1 MNPILFPANSTE
13 WKTQGLGALPDAISC
28 KVTEERNGIFELE
41 MQYPMSGLHFEDIA
55 DRCILLAIPSPYRS
69 PQPFRIYRIT
79 RPMNGICTIYARHI
93 AYDLAGIPLNPFTA
107 ENAPAAMA
115 ALRSNAAVAS
125 PFTFWTD
132 KSTEAKFSVPVPS
145 STRSVLGGQAG
156 SVLDVYGGEYEWD
169 EFTVRLWNQRGRD
182 NGVNIRYGKNL
193 TDIEQDRNIDNIYTG
208 IYPYWA
214 DSDGNLV
221 VCDPRIVPA
230 PGTYDFVRVLP
241 VDFSSDFEE
250 TPTPEQLQERAE
262 DYVKANKVGIPA
274 VSIQASF
281 VQLEQTEEYKDIALL
296 EKCDLCDTVTIQF
309 ERLGVDAK
317 AEIVKIETDVLL
329 ERYNSVEIG
338 EVRANIS
345 DTIADQG
352 NEIKDRPTSSDLQN
366 AVNSATNWITGTK
379 GGYVI
384 LQRNELGQPYEILIM
399 DTPDIATATKVWRWN
414 NGGLGYS
421 STGYNGPYRTA
432 ITQDGAIVADFITA
446 GTLNAALVKVINLI
460 ADRVQSANG
469 DYMLELWAAV
479 LQLADNDKPRVRI
492 YTTAP
497 VEGTTGIV
505 QVFSG
510 DVKSDGSLGDG
521 ARVSQFQ
528 PMYIECGSN
537 KNGNCE
543 GKIKAGSIELASST
557 SARRY
562 VARTETGAEAGSLY
576 EVGGRIGLGNLGQI
590 YIGGT
595 GGNVRWRTVDIVG
608 GGTALA
614 LCLE

>member
-1 MNPILFPANSTE
+1 MNPILFPTNATE

-41 MQYPMSGLHFEDIA
+41 MQYPMTGLHFADIS
-55 DRCILLAIPSPYRS
+55 DRCILLAIPSPYRG

-115 ALRSNAAVAS
+115 ALQSNAAVSS
-125 PFTFWTD
+125 PFEFWTD

-145 STRSVLGGQAG
+145 STRSVLGGQTG

-169 EFTVRLWNQRGRD
+169 NFTVKLWNQRGRD

-193 TDIEQDRNIDNIYTG
+193 TDIEQDRNIDNVYTG
-208 IYPYWA
+208 IYPYWT

-221 VCDPRIVPA
+221 VCDPKIVPA

-241 VDFSSDFEE
+241 VDFSSDFEDQ
-250 TPTPEQLQERAE
+250 PTPEQLQERAE
-262 DYVKANKVGIPA
+262 SYVKDNKVGIPT

-281 VQLEQTEEYKDIALL
+281 VQLEQTEEYKDLALL
-296 EKCDLCDTVTIQF
+296 EKCDLCNTVTIQF

-338 EVRANIS
+338 EVRTNIS
-345 DTIADQG
+345 DTIADQSS
-352 NEIKDRPTSSDLQN
+352 EIKDRPTNSDLQN

-384 LQRNELGQPYEILIM
+384 FQRNELGQPYEILIM

-421 STGYNGPYRTA
+421 SAGYNGPYRTA
-432 ITQDGAIVADFITA
+432 ITQDGSIVADFITT
-446 GTLNAALVKVINLI
+446 GTLNAALVKVVNLI
-460 ADRVQSANG
+460 ADHLQSQKTLPNGDVVKLEIDSEGISYKISEKDVGSIYTNANG
-469 DYMLELWAAV
+469 FSAV
-479 LQLADNDKPRVRI
+479 
-492 YTTAP
+492 
-497 VEGTTGIV
+497 
-505 QVFSG
+505 
-510 DVKSDGSLGDG
+510 
-521 ARVSQFQ
+521 
-528 PMYIECGSN
+528 
-537 KNGNCE
+537 
-543 GKIKAGSIELASST
+543 ST
-557 SARRY
+557 SIFVLHYPRG
-562 VARTETGAEAGSLY
+562 VAQGEMQGKTVMGWGNPNTQDEYAFVDVDQVTTSKLRPGYSQEMRSISWKRGTELTQNDWVL
-576 EVGGRIGLGNLGQI
+576 VGQ
-590 YIGGT
+590 
-595 GGNVRWRTVDIVG
+595 
-608 GGTALA
+608 
-614 LCLE
+614 

>member
-1 MNPILFPANSTE
+1 MNPILFSANATE

-41 MQYPMSGLHFEDIA
+41 MQYPMTGLHFEDIA

-79 RPMNGICTIYARHI
+79 RPMNGICNIYARHI
-93 AYDLAGIPLNPFTA
+93 AYDLAGIPLNPFEA
-107 ENAPAAMA
+107 KNAPAAMA
-115 ALRSNAAVAS
+115 ALQSNAAIAS
-125 PFTFWTD
+125 PFEFWTD

-145 STRSVLGGQAG
+145 STRSVLGGQTG

-169 EFTVRLWNQRGRD
+169 NFTVKLWNQRGRD

-193 TDIEQDRNIDNIYTG
+193 TDIEQDRNIDNVYTG
-208 IYPYWA
+208 IYPYWT

-221 VCDPRIVPA
+221 VCDPKIVPA
-230 PGTYDFVRVLP
+230 PGTYDFVRILP
-241 VDFSSDFEE
+241 VDFSSDFEDR
-250 TPTPEQLQERAE
+250 PTPEQLRERAE
-262 DYVKANKVGIPA
+262 SYVKDNKVGVPT

-281 VQLEQTEEYKDIALL
+281 VQLEQTEEYKDLALL

-345 DTIADQG
+345 DTIANQG
-352 NEIKDRPTSSDLQN
+352 DEIKDRPTNSELQN

-384 LQRNELGQPYEILIM
+384 FQRNELGQPYEILIM
-399 DTPDIATATKVWRWN
+399 DTPDIATAAKVWRWN

-432 ITQDGAIVADFITA
+432 ITQDGSIVADFITT
-446 GTLNAALVKVINLI
+446 GTLNAALVKVVNLI
-460 ADRVQSANG
+460 ANRVQSEREN
-469 DYMLELWAAV
+469 YMMEIWAAAMN
-479 LQLADNDKPRVRI
+479 LLEGKKLRTRI
-492 YTTAP
+492 YTTKP
-497 VEGTTGIV
+497 VEGTKGIM

-510 DVKSDGSLGDG
+510 DVDADGTMHAG

-528 PMYIECGSN
+528 PSYIECGAD
-537 KNGNCE
+537 KDGNCDGIVKTGTVVVE
-543 GKIKAGSIELASST
+543 KVMPKNNNALAVDWVRDTINGVDYWVLASK
-557 SARRY
+557 A
-562 VARTETGAEAGSLY
+562 
-576 EVGGRIGLGNLGQI
+576 
-590 YIGGT
+590 
-595 GGNVRWRTVDIVG
+595 
-608 GGTALA
+608 
-614 LCLE
+614 

>member
-41 MQYPMSGLHFEDIA
+41 IQYPMSGLHFEDIA

-115 ALRSNAAVAS
+115 ALQSNAAVS
-125 PFTFWTD
+125 NPFEFWTD
-132 KSTEAKFSVPVPS
+132 KSTEANFSVPVPS
-145 STRSVLGGQAG
+145 STRSVLGGQTG

-169 EFTVRLWNQRGRD
+169 NFTVKLWNQRGRD

-193 TDIEQDRNIDNIYTG
+193 TDIEQDRNIDNVYTG
-208 IYPYWA
+208 IYPYWT

-221 VCDPRIVPA
+221 ACDPKIVPA
-230 PGTYDFVRVLP
+230 PGTYDFVRILP
-241 VDFSSDFEE
+241 VDFSSDFEDQ
-250 TPTPEQLQERAE
+250 PTPEQLQERAE
-262 DYVKANKVGIPA
+262 SYVKDNKVGIPT

-281 VQLEQTEEYKDIALL
+281 VQLEQTEEYKDLALL

-345 DTIADQG
+345 DTIANQG
-352 NEIKDRPTSSDLQN
+352 SEIKDRPTSSDLQN
-366 AVNSATNWITGTK
+366 AVNSATNWIAGTK

-384 LQRNELGQPYEILIM
+384 FRRNELGQPYEILVM
-399 DTPDIATATKVWRWN
+399 DTPDIATAQKVWRWN

-446 GTLNAALVKVINLI
+446 GTLNAALVKVANLI
-460 ADRVQSANG
+460 ADHLQSQKTLPNGDVVKLEIDSEGISYKISKKDVGSIYTNANG
-469 DYMLELWAAV
+469 FSAV
-479 LQLADNDKPRVRI
+479 
-492 YTTAP
+492 
-497 VEGTTGIV
+497 
-505 QVFSG
+505 
-510 DVKSDGSLGDG
+510 
-521 ARVSQFQ
+521 
-528 PMYIECGSN
+528 
-537 KNGNCE
+537 
-543 GKIKAGSIELASST
+543 ST
-557 SARRY
+557 SIFVLHYPRGVTQGEMQGKVVMGWGNQNTQDEYAFADVDQVTTSKLRPGYSQEMRSISWK
-562 VARTETGAEAGSLY
+562 RGTELTQNDWVL
-576 EVGGRIGLGNLGQI
+576 VGQ
-590 YIGGT
+590 
-595 GGNVRWRTVDIVG
+595 
-608 GGTALA
+608 
-614 LCLE
+614 

>member
-1 MNPILFPANSTE
+1 MNPILFSANATE

-41 MQYPMSGLHFEDIA
+41 MQYPMTGLHFEDIA

-79 RPMNGICTIYARHI
+79 RPMNGICNIYARHI
-93 AYDLAGIPLNPFTA
+93 AYDLAGIPLNPFEA
-107 ENAPAAMA
+107 KNAPAAMA
-115 ALRSNAAVAS
+115 ALQSNAAIAS
-125 PFTFWTD
+125 PFEFWTD

-145 STRSVLGGQAG
+145 STRSVLGGQTG

-169 EFTVRLWNQRGRD
+169 NFTVKLWNQRGRD

-193 TDIEQDRNIDNIYTG
+193 TDIEQDRNIDNVYTG
-208 IYPYWA
+208 IYPYWT

-221 VCDPRIVPA
+221 VCDPKIVPA
-230 PGTYDFVRVLP
+230 PGTYDFVRILP
-241 VDFSSDFEE
+241 VDFSSDFKDR
-250 TPTPEQLQERAE
+250 PTPEQLRERAE
-262 DYVKANKVGIPA
+262 SYVKDNKVGVPT

-281 VQLEQTEEYKDIALL
+281 VQLEQTEEYKDLALL

-345 DTIADQG
+345 DTIANQG
-352 NEIKDRPTSSDLQN
+352 DEIKDRPTNSELQN

-384 LQRNELGQPYEILIM
+384 FQRNELGQPYEILIM
-399 DTPDIATATKVWRWN
+399 DTPDIATAAKVWRWN

-432 ITQDGAIVADFITA
+432 ITQDGSIVADFITT
-446 GTLNAALVKVINLI
+446 GTLNAALVKVVNLI
-460 ADRVQSANG
+460 ANRVQSEREN
-469 DYMLELWAAV
+469 YMMEIWAAAMN
-479 LQLADNDKPRVRI
+479 LLEGKKLRTRI
-492 YTTAP
+492 YTTKP
-497 VEGTTGIV
+497 VEGTKGIM

-510 DVKSDGSLGDG
+510 DVDADGTMHAG

-528 PMYIECGSN
+528 PSYIECGAD
-537 KNGNCE
+537 KDGNCDGIVKTGTVVVE
-543 GKIKAGSIELASST
+543 KVMPKNNNALAVDWVRDTINGVDYWVLASK
-557 SARRY
+557 A
-562 VARTETGAEAGSLY
+562 
-576 EVGGRIGLGNLGQI
+576 
-590 YIGGT
+590 
-595 GGNVRWRTVDIVG
+595 
-608 GGTALA
+608 
-614 LCLE
+614 